1 MNEIMTEEID
11 INDETFWNHL
21 KYQIPSFLAKDLI
34 TAKQVKNEKLVNN
47 VNERFIN
54 WKNAINKK
62 EISENENPNKIVN
75 IVEKIFNLNK
85 QQKSLRTSFRYTYA
99 AQNINS

>member
-21 KYQIPSFLAKDLI
+21 KYQSPSFLAKDLI

-47 VNERFIN
+47 VNERYIN
-54 WKNAINKK
+54 
-62 EISENENPNKIVN
+62 
-75 IVEKIFNLNK
+75 
-85 QQKSLRTSFRYTYA
+85 
-99 AQNINS
+99 